1 MTKTVW
7 IIFILFALG
16 NAFFVPPLH
25 LGNQKITTSNTI
37 DYKKDSVLIRTV
49 FPDSPI
55 CLKLNLESKYL
66 ASRQKKDSMICASPN
81 PIPLLV
87 NINVKHDV
95 GFLSVLMPFYKS
107 DNFNA
112 DITYRSILRIVDQP
126 ERDSLAL
133 NTHVAVKGNITLLGI
148 YSPMY
153 ARSLVENELAMI
165 VKKEMDKVKWD
176 VNKPEAID
184 TTAIFIEPEKPTVKP
199 PVKKAKKKRK

>member
-16 NAFFVPPLH
+16 NAFFVLPLH
-25 LGNQKITTSNTI
+25 LGSQKIATGNTI
-37 DYKKDSVLIRTV
+37 NYKKDSVLIKTV

-66 ASRQKKDSMICASPN
+66 SVLQKTDSMSCASPN

-87 NINVKHDV
+87 NITVKHDV
-95 GFLSVLMPFYKS
+95 GFLSVLLPFYKS

-112 DITYRSILRIVDQP
+112 EITYRSILRIIDQP
-126 ERDSLAL
+126 DRDSMAL
-133 NTHVAVKGNITLLGI
+133 NARVGVKGNLTLIGI

-153 ARSLVENELAMI
+153 ARKLVENELAMI

-184 TTAIFIEPEKPTVKP
+184 TTTIFIEPVKP

>member
-1 MTKTVW
+1 MTKAVW

-16 NAFFVPPLH
+16 NAFFALPFHV
-25 LGNQKITTSNTI
+25 GSQKITTSNTEN
-37 DYKKDSVLIRTV
+37 YKKDSVLIRTV

-66 ASRQKKDSMICASPN
+66 AILQKTDSMICASSN

-95 GFLSVLMPFYKS
+95 DFLSVIFPFYKS

-112 DITYRSILRIVDQP
+112 EISYRSILKIEDQP
-126 ERDSLAL
+126 DRDSLAL
-133 NTHVAVKGNITLLGI
+133 NSQVAVKGNITLLGI
-148 YSPMY
+148 FTPMY
-153 ARSLVENELAMI
+153 ARKLVENELAMI
-165 VKKEMDKVKWD
+165 VKKEMEKVKWD

-184 TTAIFIEPEKPTVKP
+184 TSYLIPEPVEPVK
-199 PVKKAKKKRK
+199 PVKKAKKRRK

>member
-1 MTKTVW
+1 MTKAIW

-16 NAFFVPPLH
+16 NAFFVLPLH
-25 LGNQKITTSNTI
+25 LGSQKITTSNTI
-37 DYKKDSVLIRTV
+37 NYKKDSVLIRTV

-66 ASRQKKDSMICASPN
+66 AILQKSDSMTCASPN

-87 NINVKHDV
+87 NITVTHDV
-95 GFLSVLMPFYKS
+95 GFLSVLLPFYKS

-112 DITYRSILRIVDQP
+112 EINYRSILKIIDQP

-133 NTHVAVKGNITLLGI
+133 NTQVAVKGNVTLAGI

-153 ARSLVENELAMI
+153 ARNLVENELAMI
-165 VKKEMDKVKWD
+165 VKKEMEKVKWD
-176 VNKPEAID
+176 VNKPEAVD
-184 TTAIFIEPEKPTVKP
+184 TTTIFIEPPVIA
-199 PVKKAKKKRK
+199 PVKKPKKKRK